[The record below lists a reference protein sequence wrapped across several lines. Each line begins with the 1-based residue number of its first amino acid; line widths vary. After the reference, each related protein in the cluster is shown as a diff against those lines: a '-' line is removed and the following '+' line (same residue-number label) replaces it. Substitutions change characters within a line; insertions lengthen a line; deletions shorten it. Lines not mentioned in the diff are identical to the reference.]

1 MTTSEIQAEA
11 LREIKASTTWL
22 QGVGAAFG
30 KPAADLQ
37 PGDVIV
43 WNFGH
48 TSTVAA
54 IVRETASTIT
64 VEIAATEHHAVTR
77 RTFKKTRIVAI
88 SMNGKAYAARVTKE
102 MVAK

>member
-37 PGDVIV
+37 PG
-43 WNFGH
+43 
-48 TSTVAA
+48 TVAA

-64 VEIAATEHHAVTR
+64 VEIAATDRHATSH

-88 SMNGKAYAARVTKE
+88 SMNGKVYAARVTKE
-102 MVAK
+102 MVS

>member
-11 LREIKASTTWL
+11 LREIKGCTTWL
-22 QGVGAAFG
+22 QGIGAVFG

-43 WNFGH
+43 WNFGS
-48 TSTVAA
+48 TSTVAG

-64 VEIAATEHHAVTR
+64 VEIAATDHHATSH

-88 SMNGKAYAARVTKE
+88 LMNGKMYAARVTKE
-102 MVAK
+102 MVS